1 MQRVL
6 YIPFD
11 QLHRGYGVLKRANKS
26 SDLVVIIESL
36 RT

>member
-11 QLHRGYGVLKRANKS
+11 QLHRGYGVLKSANNKN
-26 SDLVVIIESL
+26 DLIVTVAS
-36 RT
+36 